1 MHPDAGARFS
11 AVALS
16 AMEKKRTVMV
26 VELDV
31 LVRMTVAE
39 YLRDCGY
46 TVIEGVAAHDVWE
59 VLESGQALHVV
70 LADVKLSGDVDGFSL
85 AHRIRQT
92 HANID
97 VILTSGIAGAANKS
111 QELCEDGP
119 IKKPYHPKDV
129 EARIKSLMERRRS
142 SDKS

>member
-1 MHPDAGARFS
+1 
-11 AVALS
+11 
-16 AMEKKRTVMV
+16 MENKRTVMV
-26 VELDV
+26 VEPDV

-46 TVIEGVAAHDVWE
+46 TVIEGVSANDVQE
-59 VLESGQALHVV
+59 VLENGHPLHVV

-85 AHRIRQT
+85 SHRIRQT

-97 VILTSGIAGAANKS
+97 VILTSGIAGVSNKS

-119 IKKPYHPKDV
+119 INKPYHPKDV
-129 EARIKSLMERRRS
+129 EARIKRLMERRRS

>member
-1 MHPDAGARFS
+1 MD
-11 AVALS
+11 
-16 AMEKKRTVMV
+16 KKRTVMV
-26 VELDV
+26 VEPDV
-31 LVRMTVAE
+31 LVRMTVAD

-46 TVIEGVAAHDVWE
+46 TVIEGVAACDVWK
-59 VLESGQALHVV
+59 VLDSGNPLDVV
-70 LADVKLSGDVDGFSL
+70 LADVKLSDLDGFSL
-85 AHRIRQT
+85 SRRIRQT

-97 VILTSGIAGAANKS
+97 VILTSGISGAANKS

-119 IKKPYHPKDV
+119 IRKPYHPKDV

>member
-1 MHPDAGARFS
+1 MD
-11 AVALS
+11 
-16 AMEKKRTVMV
+16 EKRTIMV
-26 VELDV
+26 VEPDV

-46 TVIEGVAAHDVWE
+46 TVIEGVAASDVWA
-59 VLESGQALHVV
+59 VLESGNRLNAV

-85 AHRIRQT
+85 SRRIRQT

-119 IKKPYHPKDV
+119 IRKPYQPKDV
-129 EARIKSLMERRRS
+129 EARIKGLMERRRL